1 MNYYRPPRFGLF
13 PPAVKNLLIA
23 NVLFFIATLVL
34 QNTFQFDLTNTLGL
48 HYFLSHDFKPYQGI
62 TYMFMHGGFM
72 HIFFNMFALWMFG
85 NMLENYWGSKRFLL
99 FYFICGIGA
108 ALTQEVTQYIYFH
121 GIENALNIYNA
132 APNMNDFS
140 LLVQK
145 YFTGFQYPQPASTGE
160 SVEILQ
166 KLYQLRMD
174 MSVTI
179 GASGAIFGVL
189 LAFGMLFPD
198 TMLYVF
204 FAIPIKAKYFV
215 IIYGLIELYSA
226 MAANTSDNVAHFA
239 HLGGMVFGF
248 FLIQYWKHKRT
259 L

>member
-1 MNYYRPPRFGLF
+1 MNDYRPPRFALF
-13 PPAVKNLLIA
+13 PPVVKNLLIA
-23 NVLFFIATLVL
+23 NVLFFIATLVI
-34 QNTFQFDLTNTLGL
+34 QNTYRYDLTNLLGL
-48 HYFLSHDFKPYQGI
+48 HYFMSADFKPYQII
-62 TYMFMHGGFM
+62 TYMFMHGGFL

-99 FYFICGIGA
+99 FYLICGIGA
-108 ALTQEVTQYIYFH
+108 AFTQEITQYIYFH
-121 GIENALNIYNA
+121 GIENALSIYDA
-132 APNMNDFS
+132 SPNLNDFS
-140 LLVQK
+140 MLADK
-145 YFTGFQYPQPASTGE
+145 YFTGFRYPQPASTSE
-160 SVEILQ
+160 AVMILQ
-166 KLYQLRMD
+166 KLYQLKMD

-189 LAFGMLFPD
+189 LAFGMLFPN
-198 TMLYVF
+198 TLLYVY

-226 MAANTSDNVAHFA
+226 ISANPSDNIAHFA

-248 FLIQYWKHKRT
+248 FLILYWKQKKT